1 MNLGR
6 QCPRIRE
13 LGSLYPSIGLRKA
26 LCDYYAA
33 IIRLCK
39 HITQSLR
46 KPGKYTCY
54 TCYISSYLPILLLLS
69 PRIDIFLVYVQ
80 VSKALLLSFRAEFRS
95 YEEEITRLSQD
106 VRDEAS
112 LASKQAQKQENELQA
127 RERSDAKRLREIVSK
142 FKNDYYKSNEEGK
155 NWRLEINRRKLEK
168 MRLKAL
174 DALSTYDFQKTY
186 RQIRKEC
193 MPGTS
198 AWVCKS
204 PEFQAWMSG
213 TSKTLCFTGRC
224 KYILTP
230 SALAT
235 LK

>member
-26 LCDYYAA
+26 LCNYYAA

-39 HITQSLR
+39 YSTQSLR

-54 TCYISSYLPILLLLS
+54 LSANLPVFLQRGPI
-69 PRIDIFLVYVQ
+69 IDRPSVYVQ
-80 VSKALLLSFRAEFRS
+80 LSKALLFSFKAEFRP
-95 YEEEITRLSQD
+95 YEEEITKLSQD

-127 RERSDAKRLREIVSK
+127 RERTNARRHREIGAKFWGDYHTSK
-142 FKNDYYKSNEEGK
+142 EEDK
-155 NWRLEINRRKLEK
+155 KWALEINRRQLEK
-168 MRLKAL
+168 KRLEAL
-174 DALSTYDFQKTY
+174 DALSTHDYQKSY
-186 RQIRKEC
+186 KQIRKEC
-193 MPGTS
+193 IPGTS
-198 AWVCKS
+198 MWIFEN

-213 TSKTLCFTGRC
+213 TLKTLWFTGRC
-224 KYILTP
+224 KCIMAP
-230 SALAT
+230 NALAT